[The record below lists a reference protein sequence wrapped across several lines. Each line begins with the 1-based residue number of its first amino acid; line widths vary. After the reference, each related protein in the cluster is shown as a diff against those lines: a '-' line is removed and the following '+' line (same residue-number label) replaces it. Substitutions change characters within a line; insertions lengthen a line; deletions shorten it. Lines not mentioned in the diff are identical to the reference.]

1 MVFVY
6 GTLMDEKIRYEVL
19 GRKIN
24 GIPTILDG
32 YDGSQTI
39 TIEDEP
45 YLAAEK
51 NIECSIKGQT
61 IELTSNEISKL
72 DDYETGAYKREE
84 EELPDGIKAW
94 IYLNK
99 NSK

>member
-1 MVFVY
+1 MSLLKDRIIVVT
-6 GTLMDEKIRYEVL
+6 GAGRGL
-19 GRKIN
+19 GRAFA
-24 GIPTILDG
+24 
-32 YDGSQTI
+32 
-39 TIEDEP
+39 EDCCRQGAEVVI
-45 YLAAEK
+45 AEK

-84 EELPDGIKAW
+84 VELPDGIKAW